1 MAATRRPAVEVSKE
15 MMDMSKAK
23 RMKLAIDRSRKMA
36 AKEDTTGNITMETP
50 RHSQPP
56 YQDKKISQE
65 VLYPIHFLSLFIL
78 SPSTLLTLPSS
89 PARTHMYMYML

>member
-1 MAATRRPAVEVSKE
+1 MAATRRPAAEVDKE
-15 MMDMSKAK
+15 TMDMSKAK

-56 YQDKKISQE
+56 YQDKKKSQE
-65 VLYPIHFLSLFIL
+65 VRYPLHFLFLSLL
-78 SPSTLLTLPSS
+78 SPSTLLTFPSS
-89 PARTHMYMYML
+89 PAKGRTYMYI